1 MTLRILQMKNSLRQI
16 DGNWDLG
23 FVLDKHKISSTPTG
37 YNDYGHM
44 QFDTI
49 RTEVGEALFKLKY
62 RNDSSQIQ
70 PLAEELAN
78 TIFPKFD
85 KVGMLIPMPSSKKR
99 PQQPVTELTKSIGKI
114 VGKPVFDR
122 PGGKVK
128 SLTDFSH
135 IIEPKPNRLTIWS
148 RDEWHMV
155 NALTVNDPN
164 YVRSFMGTS
173 WSSIETNEH
182 EHNPYQRFYFTE
194 ET

>member
-114 VGKPVFDR
+114 VGKPVFEDIL
-122 PGGKVK
+122 VK
-128 SLTDFSH
+128 GINSDQLKNLKLKG
-135 IIEPKPNRLTIWS
+135 EKL
-148 RDEWHMV
+148 E
-155 NALTVNDPN
+155 ALEECFTVND
-164 YVRSFMGTS
+164 
-173 WSSIETNEH
+173 SIDNEGRWNVLMIDDLFDTGASMETACAALEL
-182 EHNPYQRFYFTE
+182 
-194 ET
+194 